1 MPALPCHPRV
11 TVPQCLPSPATRM
24 SPYLDVWPPLP
35 PPCHRAP
42 TDPTLIIHTCE
53 VLKERIL
60 LKGRRVQAQFDL
72 TPIAKRDLCGTSVT
86 FSVLEDNGKV
96 HGLPD
101 CMTAPITALI
111 TAGGGL

>member
-1 MPALPCHPRV
+1 MGMREGQA
-11 TVPQCLPSPATRM
+11 
-24 SPYLDVWPPLP
+24 YPLSSASG
-35 PPCHRAP
+35 CINAVSYR
-42 TDPTLIIHTCE
+42 DSQTLITHTCE